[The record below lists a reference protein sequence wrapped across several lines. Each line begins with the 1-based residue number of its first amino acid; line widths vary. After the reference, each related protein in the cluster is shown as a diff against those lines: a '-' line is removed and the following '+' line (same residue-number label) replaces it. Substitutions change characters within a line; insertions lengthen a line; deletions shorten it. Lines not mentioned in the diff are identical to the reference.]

1 MFRHVWE
8 IMRNC
13 FGSLVL
19 LSKCHQAQKVP
30 QWHDGKLLYCEYL
43 GPDTLASI
51 ASCTLS
57 YLGQSGLNNL
67 HFARMSQARK
77 DKRSDSQIR
86 RAAKIGDSEV
96 ILGVQ
101 RAPLVSIAFGQVCCV
116 MGVC

>member
-1 MFRHVWE
+1 MMANEPV
-8 IMRNC
+8 
-13 FGSLVL
+13 
-19 LSKCHQAQKVP
+19 
-30 QWHDGKLLYCEYL
+30 YCEYF

-51 ASCTLS
+51 ASCTLL

-86 RAAKIGDSEV
+86 RAAKIADSEV

-101 RAPLVSIAFGQVCCV
+101 RATRVSIAIGQFCCV

>member
-1 MFRHVWE
+1 MP
-8 IMRNC
+8 
-13 FGSLVL
+13 
-19 LSKCHQAQKVP
+19 QKYHNGMMANEPV
-30 QWHDGKLLYCEYL
+30 YCDYL

-57 YLGQSGLNNL
+57 YLLRQSGLNNL

-101 RAPLVSIAFGQVCCV
+101 RAPLVSTAFGQTSAVSWV
-116 MGVC
+116 FVEHRFARVISSIQPTTL

>member
-1 MFRHVWE
+1 MEVWFCCQSVTRPKKYHNGMMANE
-8 IMRNC
+8 P
-13 FGSLVL
+13 V
-19 LSKCHQAQKVP
+19 
-30 QWHDGKLLYCEYL
+30 YCDYL

-116 MGVC
+116 RGVC